1 MLEVTQLLIGWKS
14 LVPRFY
20 RNRVWCH
27 LSNSR
32 GMRIGWIITIAS
44 NTLNTRTQT
53 NKVWSVCSKIF
64 KDGGLRQGKVDRL
77 FSALVL
83 PNFSYGLSAYC
94 AEDLDLTFI
103 QNFRDR
109 CFKRKDTSKR
119 MDIRDLL
126 SHAQSFLIGY
136 LVTLFRR
143 KNKQSIIFET
153 ELSSARK

>member
-1 MLEVTQLLIGWKS
+1 M
-14 LVPRFY
+14 
-20 RNRVWCH
+20 
-27 LSNSR
+27 
-32 GMRIGWIITIAS
+32 
-44 NTLNTRTQT
+44 
-53 NKVWSVCSKIF
+53 SVCSKIF
-64 KDGGLRQGKVDRL
+64 KEGGLRQGKVDCL

-109 CFKRKDTSKR
+109 CFKRKDASKR

-143 KNKQSIIFET
+143 KNKQSIILET